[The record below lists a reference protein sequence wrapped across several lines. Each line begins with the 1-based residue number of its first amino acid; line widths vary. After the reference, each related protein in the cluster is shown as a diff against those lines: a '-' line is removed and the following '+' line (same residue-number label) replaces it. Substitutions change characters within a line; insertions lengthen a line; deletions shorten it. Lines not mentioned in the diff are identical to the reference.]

1 MALTLRLLPG
11 RLAVCRLEPDSPVPE
26 WCAGGGFRSVSWT
39 ADETSVVCPEAGVP
53 ADVRAE
59 RGWRAFMV
67 EGPLDFGN
75 TGVLAG
81 IAQPLAAAGIS
92 IFAVST
98 FDTDYVLVRD
108 ASVDEAERVLADT
121 PGITVADPAAAGSA
135 GAAGS
140 VPAAL
145 SWIQRWYES
154 RCDGNWEHDYGV
166 SIGTIDNPGWWVKID
181 LTGTDLEGRPFAE
194 VSRPE
199 PEPDWLACRITEGRW
214 EGAGAPHMLGEI
226 LAAFAAWAREVGGAG

>member
-1 MALTLRLLPG
+1 MALTLRLLPE
-11 RLAVCRLEPDSPVPE
+11 RLAVARLQPDSPVPE
-26 WCAGGGFRSVSWT
+26 WCEGGGFRSVSWT
-39 ADETSVVCPEAGVP
+39 AEETSIVCAEAGVP

-59 RGWRAFMV
+59 RGWRAFV
-67 EGPLDFGN
+67 VDGPLDFGQ

-81 IAQPLAAAGIS
+81 IARPLAAAGIS

-108 ASVDEAERVLADT
+108 ASVDEAGRILADA
-121 PGITVADPAAAGSA
+121 PGIAVAN
-135 GAAGS
+135 
-140 VPAAL
+140 PAAL
-145 SWIQRWYES
+145 SWVQRWYEAQ
-154 RCDGNWEHDYGV
+154 CDGDWEHDYGV

-199 PEPDWLACRITEGRW
+199 PDPDWLACGITEGRW

-226 LAAFAAWAREVGGAG
+226 LALFVAWAREVDGAG